1 MLGIEKR
8 IREMYGE
15 GYDEETIRKYSGGGS
30 GVAALSLVI
39 AAVALVLAAGP
50 YFQDTAGQA
59 LRAVQAADQSAA
71 QVRGLDARLR
81 TLEAQNGNVQGMLIN
96 SMLNEVKQK
105 AAFLASQPLTPAQKA
120 SLTEALAPLAPPA
133 PAPAPAPAP
142 EAAPA
147 PAEAKPAQ

>member
-15 GYDEETIRKYSGGGS
+15 GYDDETIRKFSGGGS
-30 GVAALSLVI
+30 GVAVLSLLM

-50 YFQDTAGQA
+50 YFSDTSGQV
-59 LRAVQAADQSAA
+59 LRAMQSADQSAA
-71 QVRGLDARLR
+71 QVRGLEARLK
-81 TLEAQNGNVQGMLIN
+81 TLEAQNGNVQGILVN
-96 SMLNEVKQK
+96 AMLNEVKQK

-120 SLTEALAPLAPPA
+120 ALAEALAPLAPPA
-133 PAPAPAPAP
+133 AAPAPAP